1 MKFRLER
8 INSEMLKSISEII
21 RNKVKD
27 PRVSEMVSVTKVV
40 TAKDLRTAK
49 VYVSIYGDSEKIKST
64 FDALK
69 QCEGFIHH
77 ELGVEFKQLR
87 VVPRLTFIA
96 DETEEYGRHID
107 LLLKEIKS
115 DDADRSD

>member
-21 RNKVKD
+21 RSRVKD
-27 PRVSEMVSVTKVV
+27 PRVSEMVSVTKVD
-40 TAKDLRTAK
+40 TAKDLKTAK
-49 VYVSIYGDSEKIKST
+49 VYVSIYGDEEKIKST
-64 FDALK
+64 FDALT

-77 ELGVEFKQLR
+77 ELGMEFKHLR
-87 VVPRLTFIA
+87 AVPRITFIK

-107 LLLKEIKS
+107 LLLKEINNN
-115 DDADRSD
+115 DADRRD